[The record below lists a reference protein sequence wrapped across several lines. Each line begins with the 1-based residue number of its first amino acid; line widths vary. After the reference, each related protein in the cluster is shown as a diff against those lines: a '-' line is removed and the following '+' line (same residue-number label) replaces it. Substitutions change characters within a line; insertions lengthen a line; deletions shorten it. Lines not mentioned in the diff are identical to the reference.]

1 MRIQLK
7 MHRFMIVKNLYLVM
21 GSKAVP
27 CLSEFGSLW
36 DFTEITNDHQDGCVI
51 G

>member
-1 MRIQLK
+1 
-7 MHRFMIVKNLYLVM
+7 MIVENQVLVM
-21 GSKAVP
+21 GSMAVP
-27 CLSEFGSLW
+27 YLSEFGSSW